1 MAGEDW
7 GAGVG
12 IITRAAAFI
21 QHFLLGLFA
30 VANNLRALAPFLALT
45 MGLTRFVG
53 EVGTSILIEV
63 MGLFFL
69 AIGAPFIITAVTRIY
84 GTRPAP

>member
-1 MAGEDW
+1 
-7 GAGVG
+7 
-12 IITRAAAFI
+12 
-21 QHFLLGLFA
+21 
-30 VANNLRALAPFLALT
+30 

-63 MGLFFL
+63 MGFFFL
-69 AIGAPFIITAVTRIY
+69 AIGAPFIITAVTQIY

>member
-1 MAGEDW
+1 M
-7 GAGVG
+7 
-12 IITRAAAFI
+12 
-21 QHFLLGLFA
+21 
-30 VANNLRALAPFLALT
+30 T